1 MSIISSSSISEPLYH
16 IPSRVKKMPPPLSR
30 LTDAGGGGVSSGGA
44 DAAEAE
50 KVYPKPSA
58 EDLEAFKGQL
68 DEWVRMEEQLRRLNV
83 ARRECML
90 HMKKLGAGVE
100 TFMTKYGYEHINR
113 RDGSKIKYRCREVKQ
128 PITLQAVKMQ
138 LLALNEDELRESTPA
153 TLLEKIF
160 NREHRATI
168 VRTSLRRFVPTLPTH
183 IEV

>member
-1 MSIISSSSISEPLYH
+1 MSIVSSSSISEPLYH
-16 IPSRVKKMPPPLSR
+16 IPSRAKNMPPPLSGD
-30 LTDAGGGGVSSGGA
+30 TP
-44 DAAEAE
+44 EAE

-58 EDLEAFKGQL
+58 EELEAFKGQL
-68 DEWVRMEEQLRRLNV
+68 DEWVRMEEQLRKLNI

-128 PITLQAVKMQ
+128 PITLQTVKMQ

-160 NREHRATI
+160 NREQRATI